1 MNVARRPK
9 GDGFRQAAMH
19 RASHKR
25 NNTICL
31 VFDGDRNDSGMAW
44 NLQNTKRTANV
55 RARRIP
61 DYDLPD
67 LYRCTPWIVR
77 GDFSAEGILASISRR
92 KQANMQEL
100 RIGQ

>member
-67 LYRCTPWIVR
+67 LYRCTPWMFEVI
-77 GDFSAEGILASISRR
+77 FQLTASSLPSAAENRQKCRNS
-92 KQANMQEL
+92 E
-100 RIGQ
+100 